1 MKYYGIPNT
10 SEWVQASRLSKK
22 MQEIGYIEIFSDP
35 PKLSTDAKLNG
46 LIQVLNETGEW
57 VTKEDPN
64 YINKLDT
71 FIKKVF
77 NTNVISKSMYE
88 RLGKKLLEIAEQK

>member
-1 MKYYGIPNT
+1 MKFYGIPNT
-10 SEWVQASRLSKK
+10 SEWVKASRLTQA
-22 MQEIGYIEIFSDP
+22 MRNVGYIEIVSDP
-35 PKLSTDAKLNG
+35 PKLSIDAKLNG

-64 YINKLDT
+64 YIDKLDI
-71 FIKKVF
+71 FVKKVF